1 MPSKTMPKKAN
12 KRSNSIQMPKQGTS
26 EERSALE
33 WIKVRG
39 AGEHNLKHV
48 DLDIPKNQLVTFTG
62 VSGSGKSSM
71 AFDTIFAE
79 GQRRYVESLSAY
91 ARQFLGQMDKP
102 KYESIKGLAP
112 TISIEQKTTSKN
124 PRSTVGTITE
134 IYDYLRVLYARAGEQ
149 RCYRC
154 GEVVE
159 AQSAQEI
166 VNTIASLAPKTKY
179 MILAPVIENRK
190 GANAELLQS
199 LRIAGFMRLRIN
211 GEVVDLD
218 EDLSLNAKKRNQVEV
233 VIDRLIAK
241 AGIEA
246 RITDSVEAALKW
258 GKGKLTLAVITKREG
273 ETLITDDKLFS
284 ESNTC
289 LACNLSYPE
298 LSPQSFSFNSPL
310 GMCPDCNGLGTA
322 FEMDASKLIPDQSL
336 GLGQGAVKPWANPR
350 GNHSIKWALKVMNEI
365 MKRHKISESTPFK
378 DLSQAHKDVILNG
391 DSEIVHLKLRSRN
404 GRSTTLKTHWEGVLP
419 MMLRRWRE
427 TESESA
433 RENYGEYLSD
443 QPCRSCKGLRLRA
456 ESRSVYVGGASL
468 TELNTWS
475 INEAYTH
482 LSALTLSERQQAIA
496 SELLKEIQHR
506 LKFLI
511 NVGLTYLSLNRPG
524 PTLSGGES
532 QRIRLASQIG
542 SELTGVLYIL
552 DEPSIGLHARDNA
565 RLIETLCHLRDI
577 GNSVLVVE
585 HDPEL
590 LEVCDWIV
598 DFGPKAGVH
607 GGEIVVSGTPDIVAK
622 HPTSLTGAY
631 LAGRRMIP
639 VPEKRSPQKEW
650 LKIVKANA
658 NNLRSLSVRFPVGL
672 FTCVTG
678 VSGAGKST
686 LIGQILYPAAAQTLN
701 GAKGDPV
708 PCERIDGFEYFDKCV
723 HIDQSPIG
731 RTPRSN
737 PATYTKLWDLIR
749 SVYAQLP
756 ESKTYGFKPGRFSF
770 NVKGGRCE
778 ACKGAGVTTVEMH
791 FLADVYVQC
800 EVCAG
805 RRFNDATLRVQ
816 FKGKN
821 ISELLDTSI
830 DEAAE
835 IFAKHPKVSKILKT
849 LQAVGLG
856 YITLGQSSTTLSGGE
871 AQRIKLSRELAKRST
886 GKTLY
891 ILDEPSTGLHS
902 EDICQLLEVVQ
913 TLAKSGNT
921 IIMIEH
927 NLDIIKTADWIID
940 LGPEGGHGGGQ
951 IVAQGT
957 VEDLCASTQSFTG
970 QFLKQSI
977 EREKSRKA

>member
-1 MPSKTMPKKAN
+1 MPSPKRTQIK
-12 KRSNSIQMPKQGTS
+12 STQQPQS
-26 EERSALE
+26 ERSALE

-39 AGEHNLKHV
+39 AGEHNLKDV
-48 DLDIPKNQLVTFTG
+48 DLDIPKYQLVTFTG

-71 AFDTIFAE
+71 AFDTVFAE

-102 KYESIKGLAP
+102 KYESIKGLSP
-112 TISIEQKTTSKN
+112 TISIEQKTTNKN

-134 IYDYLRVLYARAGEQ
+134 IYDYLRVLYARVGEQ
-149 RCYRC
+149 RCYKC
-154 GEVVE
+154 GEVVK

-166 VNTIASLAPKTKY
+166 VNSIVAVEPKTKY

-199 LRIAGFMRLRIN
+199 LRIAGFMRLRVN
-211 GEVVDLD
+211 GDVVSLS
-218 EDLSLNAKKRNQVEV
+218 EELSLNPKKRNQVEV

-241 AGIEA
+241 SGIEA
-246 RITDSVEAALKW
+246 RIADSVEAALKW
-258 GKGKLTLAVITKREG
+258 GKGKLTLATIIKKEG
-273 ETLITDDKLFS
+273 ESLITEDKLFS
-284 ESNTC
+284 ENNTC
-289 LACNLSYPE
+289 CNISYPE

-322 FEMDASKLIPDQSL
+322 FEMDAGKLIPNPNL
-336 GLGQGAVKPWANPR
+336 GLAEGAIKPWSNPR
-350 GNHSIKWALKVMNEI
+350 GNHSIKWALKVMKEI
-365 MKRHKISESTPFK
+365 MKRHKIEDNTPFK
-378 DLSQAHKDVILNG
+378 DITQAQKNVILNG
-391 DSEIVHLKLRSRN
+391 DPDIVILKLSSRSR
-404 GRSTTLKTHWEGVLP
+404 RSNTLKTHWEGVLP

-443 QPCRSCKGLRLRA
+443 QPCRSCHGHRLRI

-468 TELNTWS
+468 NEINHWS
-475 INEAYTH
+475 INETYRH
-482 LSALTLSERQQAIA
+482 LANLSLTERQETIA
-496 SELLKEIQHR
+496 ADLLKEILHR

-511 NVGLTYLSLNRPG
+511 NVGLTYLSLDRPG

-598 DFGPKAGVH
+598 DFGPKAGVN
-607 GGEIVVSGTPDIVAK
+607 GGEIVVSGTPAEVAV

-631 LAGRRMIP
+631 LSGRRQIP
-639 VPEKRSPQKEW
+639 IPDKRKPQQDW
-650 LKIVKANA
+650 LKVIKAKA
-658 NNLRSLSVRFPVGL
+658 NNLKSLSVSFPVGL

-686 LIGQILYPAAAQTLN
+686 LIGQILHPAAAQTLN
-701 GAKGDPV
+701 GAKGDSV
-708 PCERIDGFEYFDKCV
+708 PCDRIEGFEYFDKCV

-749 SVYAQLP
+749 SVYSQLP

-800 EVCAG
+800 EVCVG
-805 RRFNDATLRVQ
+805 QRFNDATLRVN

-821 ISELLDTSI
+821 ISELLNTSI
-830 DEAAE
+830 NEAADL
-835 IFAKHPKVSKILKT
+835 FSKHPKISKILKT

-856 YITLGQSSTTLSGGE
+856 YLTLGQSSTTLSGGE

-902 EDICQLLEVVQ
+902 EDIRHLLDVVQ
-913 TLAKSGNT
+913 ILVSSGNT
-921 IIMIEH
+921 VIMIEH

-940 LGPEGGHGGGQ
+940 LGPEGGDGGGKV
-951 IVAQGT
+951 VAQGS
-957 VEDLCASTQSFTG
+957 VEKLCAHPKSFTG
-970 QFLKQSI
+970 QYLKQSI
-977 EREKSRKA
+977 KREQSRQS

>member
-1 MPSKTMPKKAN
+1 MNKTNN
-12 KRSNSIQMPKQGTS
+12 KRPSNGIK
-26 EERSALE
+26 EDE
-33 WIKVRG
+33 WIRVRG
-39 AGEHNLKHV
+39 AGEHNLKSV
-48 DLDIPKNQLVTFTG
+48 DLDIPKKKLVTFTG

-71 AFDTIFAE
+71 AFDTLFAE

-102 KYESIKGLAP
+102 KYESIKGLSP

-154 GEVVE
+154 EKLVE
-159 AQSAQEI
+159 AQSSQEI
-166 VNTIASLAPKTKY
+166 VNAIVSLPERTKF

-190 GANAELLQS
+190 GANIELLHS
-199 LRIAGFMRLRIN
+199 LRIAGFMRLRVN
-211 GEVVDLD
+211 GDVLELT
-218 EDLSLNAKKRNQVEV
+218 EDLVLNGKKRNRVEV

-241 AGIEA
+241 KGIEA

-258 GKGKLTLAVITKREG
+258 GNAKLTLAIIQKREG
-273 ETLITDDKLFS
+273 DTFVTEDKLFS
-284 ESNTC
+284 ESNVC
-289 LACNLSYPE
+289 LSCSISYPE

-322 FEMDASKLIPDQSL
+322 FEMDAKKLIPDPSL
-336 GLGQGAVKPWANPR
+336 SLSNGAVKPWRKPR
-350 GNHSIKWALKVMNEI
+350 GNHSIKWALKVMAEI
-365 MKRHKISESTPFK
+365 MKRHGISSTTPFQELSDTHV
-378 DLSQAHKDVILNG
+378 DLILNG
-391 DSEIVHLKLRSRN
+391 DPEIVILKLRSRN
-404 GRSTTLKTHWEGVLP
+404 GKGHTMKTTWEGVLP
-419 MMLRRWRE
+419 MMLRRWRD

-433 RENYGEYLSD
+433 RDNYGEYLSD
-443 QPCRSCKGLRLRA
+443 RPCRSCLGQRLRS
-456 ESRSVYVGGASL
+456 ESRSVFVGGASL

-475 INEAYTH
+475 IHDAYQH
-482 LSALTLSERQQAIA
+482 LLNLQLTPRQETIA
-496 SELLKEIQHR
+496 ADLLKEIQHR

-590 LEVCDWIV
+590 LQVCDWIV
-598 DFGPKAGVH
+598 DFGPQAGVH
-607 GGEIVVSGTPDIVAK
+607 GGEIVVSGPPHTVAK
-622 HPTSLTGAY
+622 HSTSLTGAY
-631 LAGRRMIP
+631 LDGRRSIP
-639 VPEKRSPQKEW
+639 VPVKRKPKDAW
-650 LKIVKANA
+650 LKIVKAHA
-658 NNLRSLSVRFPVGL
+658 NNLDQLTVSIPVGL
-672 FTCVTG
+672 FTCITG

-686 LIGQILYPAAAQTLN
+686 LIGQILHPAASQILN
-701 GAKGDPV
+701 GAKARSV
-708 PCERIDGFEYFDKCV
+708 PCEKIEGFEYFDKCV

-737 PATYTKLWDLIR
+737 PATYTKLWDEIR
-749 SVYAQLP
+749 AVYAKLP
-756 ESKTYGFKPGRFSF
+756 ESKTYGFKAGRFSF
-770 NVKGGRCE
+770 NIKGGRCE

-791 FLADVYVQC
+791 FLADVYVEC
-800 EVCAG
+800 EVCQG
-805 RRFNDATLRVQ
+805 QRFNDATLRVQ
-816 FKGKN
+816 FKGKT
-821 ISELLDTSI
+821 ISELLNTPV
-830 DEAAE
+830 DEAAT
-835 IFAKHPKVSKILKT
+835 IFAKHPKVSKILNT

-856 YITLGQSSTTLSGGE
+856 YIKLGQASTTLSGGE
-871 AQRIKLSRELAKRST
+871 AQRIKLSRELAKRAT

-902 EDICQLLEVVQ
+902 EDICHLLTVLQ
-913 TLAKSGNT
+913 RLSDSGNT

-927 NLDIIKTADWIID
+927 NLDIIRTADWVID
-940 LGPEGGHGGGQ
+940 LGPEGGDGGGQ

-957 VEDLCASTQSFTG
+957 VEEVCNAPKSFTG
-970 QFLKQSI
+970 QFLKRMI
-977 EREKSRKA
+977 DRVNLNH

>member
-1 MPSKTMPKKAN
+1 MA
-12 KRSNSIQMPKQGTS
+12 KRSTLDKKRLVDDLGNVNRVEG
-26 EERSALE
+26 E
-33 WIKVRG
+33 WIRVRG
-39 AGEHNLKHV
+39 AGEHNLKDV
-48 DLDIPKNQLVTFTG
+48 DLDIPKRKLVTFTG

-71 AFDTIFAE
+71 AFDTLFAE

-102 KYESIKGLAP
+102 KYESIKGLSP

-149 RCYRC
+149 RCYQC
-154 GEVVE
+154 GDLVE

-166 VNTIASLAPKTKY
+166 TNAICSLPLNTKY

-199 LRIAGFMRLRIN
+199 LRVAGFMRLRIN
-211 GEVVDLD
+211 GEVL
-218 EDLSLNAKKRNQVEV
+218 ELTEELELSAKKRNQVEV
-233 VIDRLIAK
+233 VIDRLVAK
-241 AGIEA
+241 EGSEA
-246 RITDSVEAALKW
+246 RVADSVEAALKW
-258 GKGKLTLAVITKREG
+258 GQGKLTLAVITKREG
-273 ETLITDDKLFS
+273 DRLLTEDKLFS

-289 LACNLSYPE
+289 VKCSLSYPE

-322 FEMDASKLIPDQSL
+322 FEMDADKLIPDPTKSL
-336 GLGQGAVKPWANPR
+336 LAGAIKPWMNPR
-350 GNHSIKWALKVMNEI
+350 GNHSIKWALKVMAEI
-365 MKRHKISESTPFK
+365 MKRHNISGNASFQ
-378 DLSQAHKDVILNG
+378 DLPIEQRDVILNG
-391 DSEIVHLKLRSRN
+391 DPETVVLKLRSRN
-404 GRSTTLKTHWEGVLP
+404 GKTHTMKTVWEGVLP
-419 MMLRRWRE
+419 MMLRRWRD

-433 RENYGEYLSD
+433 RENYSEYLSD
-443 QPCRSCKGLRLRA
+443 QPCRSCKGMRLRA
-456 ESRSVYVGGASL
+456 ESRAVYVGGVSIP
-468 TELNTWS
+468 ELNTWS
-475 INEAYTH
+475 ISEAYDH
-482 LSALTLSERQQAIA
+482 LSSLRLTPRQQAIA
-496 SELLKEIQHR
+496 AELLKEIRHR
-506 LKFLI
+506 LKFLV

-577 GNSVLVVE
+577 GNTVLVVE

-590 LEVCDWIV
+590 MQVCDWIV
-598 DFGPKAGVH
+598 DFGPRAGIH
-607 GGEIVVSGTPDIVAK
+607 GGEVVVSGTPDEVQK
-622 HPTSLTGAY
+622 HSTSLTGAY
-631 LAGRRMIP
+631 LSGRKVIP
-639 VPEKRSPQKEW
+639 IPDKRVSDGRYLNIINAE
-650 LKIVKANA
+650 A
-658 NNLRSLSVRFPVGL
+658 NNLKQVSVSLPVGL

-686 LIGQILYPAAAQTLN
+686 LITQILHPAAAQTLN
-701 GAKGDPV
+701 KAKGDPV
-708 PCERIDGFEYFDKCV
+708 PCETIEGFEHFDKCV

-737 PATYTKLWDLIR
+737 PATYTKLWDEIR
-749 SVYAQLP
+749 SVYAMLP
-756 ESKTYGFKPGRFSF
+756 ESKTYGFQAGRFSF

-791 FLADVYVQC
+791 FLADVYVEC
-800 EVCAG
+800 EVCHG
-805 RRFNDATLRVQ
+805 KRFNEATLRVE

-821 ISELLDTSI
+821 ISDLMTTSI

-835 IFAKHPKVSKILKT
+835 LFSKHPKVSKILKT

-856 YITLGQSSTTLSGGE
+856 YVHLGQSSTTLSGGE
-871 AQRIKLSRELAKRST
+871 AQRIKLSRELAKRPT

-902 EDICQLLEVVQ
+902 EDICKLLEVIQ
-913 TLAKSGNT
+913 RLTTAGNT
-921 IIMIEH
+921 VIMIEH
-927 NLDIIKTADWIID
+927 NLDIIRTADWVID
-940 LGPEGGHGGGQ
+940 LGPEGGDGGGL
-951 IVAQGT
+951 IVAEGT
-957 VEDLCASTQSFTG
+957 VEEVAQVEGSFTG
-970 QFLKQSI
+970 QFLKREI
-977 EREKSRKA
+977 ERRP

>member
-1 MPSKTMPKKAN
+1 MPSKKTDSKPTHKSK
-12 KRSNSIQMPKQGTS
+12 S
-26 EERSALE
+26 ERSTLE

-39 AGEHNLKHV
+39 AEEHNLKKV

-71 AFDTIFAE
+71 AFDTVFAE

-102 KYESIKGLAP
+102 KYESIKGLSP
-112 TISIEQKTTSKN
+112 TISIEQKTTNKN

-149 RCYRC
+149 RCYKC
-154 GEVVE
+154 GEVVK
-159 AQSAQEI
+159 AQSPQEI
-166 VNTIASLAPKTKY
+166 VDSIVALEAKTKY
-179 MILAPVIENRK
+179 MILSPVIENRK

-199 LRIAGFMRLRIN
+199 LRIAGFMRLRVN
-211 GEVVDLD
+211 GEVVN
-218 EDLSLNAKKRNQVEV
+218 LSEELKLNAKKRNQVEV
-233 VIDRLIAK
+233 VVDRLIAK

-246 RITDSVEAALKW
+246 RVADSVEAALKW
-258 GKGKLTLAVITKREG
+258 GKGKLTLAVIARRDG
-273 ETLITDDKLFS
+273 DTLITEDKLFS

-289 LACNLSYPE
+289 CGISYPE

-322 FEMDASKLIPDQSL
+322 FEMDASKLIPDPTL
-336 GLGQGAVKPWANPR
+336 GLGEGAIKPWANPR
-350 GNHSIKWALKVMNEI
+350 GNHSIKWALKVMKEI
-365 MKRHKISESTPFK
+365 MKRHNISGSTPFK
-378 DLSQAHKDVILNG
+378 DLSSAQKNVILNG
-391 DSEIVHLKLRSRN
+391 DPEIVILKLSSRSR
-404 GRSTTLKTHWEGVLP
+404 RSNTLKTHWEGLLP
-419 MMLRRWRE
+419 LMLRRWRE

-443 QPCRSCKGLRLRA
+443 QPCRSCHGQRLRA
-456 ESRSVYVGGASL
+456 ESRSVYVGGA
-468 TELNTWS
+468 
-475 INEAYTH
+475 
-482 LSALTLSERQQAIA
+482 TLSELNNWSIREAYDHLFNLTLNDRQATIA
-496 SELLKEIQHR
+496 TDLLKEIRHR

-598 DFGPKAGVH
+598 DFGPKAGVN
-607 GGEIVVSGTPDIVAK
+607 GGEIVVSGTPSVVAK

-631 LAGRRMIP
+631 LSGRRQIP
-639 VPEKRSPQKEW
+639 VPDKRSPKQKW
-650 LKIVKANA
+650 LKIIKAKA
-658 NNLRSLSVRFPVGL
+658 NNLKSLSVSFPVGL

-686 LIGQILYPAAAQTLN
+686 LIGQILHPAAAQTLN

-708 PCERIDGFEYFDKCV
+708 PCERIEGFENFDKCV
-723 HIDQSPIG
+723 HINQSPIG

-778 ACKGAGVTTVEMH
+778 ACKGAGLTTVEMH

-800 EVCAG
+800 EVCEG
-805 RRFNDATLRVQ
+805 RRFNEATLRVEY
-816 FKGKN
+816 KGKN
-821 ISELLDTSI
+821 ISELLNTSI

-835 IFAKHPKVSKILKT
+835 IFAKHPKINKILKT

-902 EDICQLLEVVQ
+902 EDICHLLEVIQILVR
-913 TLAKSGNT
+913 SGNT
-921 IIMIEH
+921 VIMIEH
-927 NLDIIKTADWIID
+927 NLDIIRTADWIID
-940 LGPEGGHGGGQ
+940 LGPEGGDGGGKV
-951 IVAQGT
+951 VAQGT
-957 VEDLCASTQSFTG
+957 VAKLCAQSKSFTG

-977 EREKSRKA
+977 IREQSRQS